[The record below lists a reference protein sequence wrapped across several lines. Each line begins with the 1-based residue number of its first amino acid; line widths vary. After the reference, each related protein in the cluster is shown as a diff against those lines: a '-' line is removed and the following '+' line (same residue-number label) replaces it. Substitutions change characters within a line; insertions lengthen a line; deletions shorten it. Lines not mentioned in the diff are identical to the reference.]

1 MYYSIRIVRKPLS
14 MLLSLFFLY
23 YHTGHIY
30 YHTSASRCSRNFAS
44 KNRWSSLAAHNK
56 TLEIGEVQM
65 PITELDNY
73 VCLVWNDFLF
83 LLHVTDTVYYIIYIY
98 IYKIRKSYD
107 SGENVSRPATR
118 AEALGPFV
126 WVQPSMPRSW
136 HMHAYIHHK
145 IVRDHNLSRLECG
158 QLTMPCI
165 CDGYI
170 KSKYTHIHHP
180 LDNLTILLNHNEISW
195 SFNPLTCY
203 FVQLDYRV
211 AVLPTSCT
219 SRQDVFPAR

>member
-1 MYYSIRIVRKPLS
+1 MFVWCEMIFCFYY
-14 MLLSLFFLY
+14 MLLILY
-23 YHTGHIY
+23 IIY
-30 YHTSASRCSRNFAS
+30 
-44 KNRWSSLAAHNK
+44 
-56 TLEIGEVQM
+56 
-65 PITELDNY
+65 
-73 VCLVWNDFLF
+73 
-83 LLHVTDTVYYIIYIY
+83 IYIY

-145 IVRDHNLSRLECG
+145 IVRDHNFSRLGCE

-165 CDGYI
+165 CDGLYKKQI
-170 KSKYTHIHHP
+170 YTTLLI
-180 LDNLTILLNHNEISW
+180 ILLSDRNDNEISW